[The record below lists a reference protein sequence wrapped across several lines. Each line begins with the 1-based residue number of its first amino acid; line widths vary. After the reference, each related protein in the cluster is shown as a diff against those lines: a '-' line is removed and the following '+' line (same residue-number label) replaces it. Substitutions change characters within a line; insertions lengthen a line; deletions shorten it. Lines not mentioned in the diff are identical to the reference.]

1 MATTNFA
8 SYDNTS
14 SAGSYADNLGRA
26 ARGFLQALLAVQP
39 SVVPAGRR
47 KAAVLTRGRTA
58 DIRKLYRLAA
68 DFDTV
73 SPSLAAELRHIA
85 GRD

>member
-1 MATTNFA
+1 MATSNFA
-8 SYDNTS
+8 TYTDTT
-14 SAGSYADNLGRA
+14 SAGSYAENLGRA
-26 ARGFLQALLAVQP
+26 ARDFLRALLAVR
-39 SVVPAGRR
+39 PA
-47 KAAVLTRGRTA
+47 AAVATPARATTA

-68 DFDTV
+68 GFDSV